1 MGLSEWGISGADGH
15 YFNHQMHH
23 RTIEHLTHLIECR
36 NIISAVWESVKEMR
50 SAAYCDEFI
59 SLLVL
64 DRTRRG
70 VARLVRIECTRIE
83 QLALTFET
91 CVSQLLCSD
100 PALVLFNTI
109 STIANDVSA
118 ACRQL
123 LTDLDI
129 KIPSTADLKDHWRC
143 AVHVL
148 DVAVL
153 SYSGAHTQFLGNNKV
168 TSISLPG
175 TFLET
180 QYFRF
185 CRRSFSCLG
194 QFLSGQGAWV
204 LEMLLPDLRQ
214 VDPIHLSLLADAKT
228 FGDIWGPMWK
238 SCVLGDEEQIIQYNV
253 GNGVIIPWKQ
263 QSPTAIE
270 VRKGEV
276 YCHWMSDKDHRDHK
290 GFADSSYLYENDIL
304 LIGATVRLAANRQCK
319 SSTARQMEHLRNS
332 QALSEPGTMRNSRT
346 MSSEVVQVQIGGPY
360 GHLGLQ
366 REYKRRGRT
375 LKQCLI
381 EDWKL
386 RPLKRHLDYL
396 EFNLGLEVSS
406 CTRNAR
412 RIKLIKLLGTQ
423 TMLNHL
429 YHGYLKW
436 SSTDC
441 EEKFYSVLQDPDH
454 TAFRRLYKSNPD
466 WQTDLGNAIEYCLNA
481 LEDTGKNEKDLE
493 LFWAPDETPGLKV
506 SLKSSELSWIYFLAE
521 TETSGTMAVLEDRCL
536 ELRYPNRGKKC
547 QNAHSE
553 PRSTSSRLSDLDSG
567 FNESILETSVQLNH
581 LCVPDSIRNGL
592 IKNARRDGPPPKH
605 EYRWSVKRLLKG
617 DRFRF
622 GSKGF
627 LEVIETLNQ
636 TGILAKWGKVPDIL
650 QLMNNIVL
658 GDRQG
663 LMEHY
668 ECIRRGNRNIS
679 PVQFFIISTVAN
691 KLYSGE
697 PSRIAS
703 PHANPASATSGT
715 REYDV
720 DFAGDGQPR
729 TGIPM
734 NFLPQ
739 ERTRSWR
746 DILYKF
752 SADQQLRA
760 AREAQAS
767 KFVPCQC
774 YIKSVN
780 SLKADMTRL
789 SDDYD
794 DA

>member
-1 MGLSEWGISGADGH
+1 MVLSQWGISGAEAH

-36 NIISAVWESVKEMR
+36 NIVSAVWESVKEMS
-50 SAAYCDEFI
+50 SAAYCGEFI

-70 VARLVRIECTRIE
+70 IARLVRIECSRIE
-83 QLALTFET
+83 QLALAFEA
-91 CVSQLLCSD
+91 CVFRLLSSD
-100 PALVLFNTI
+100 PAEVLFNTI
-109 STIANDVSA
+109 STIANDVSTV
-118 ACRQL
+118 CRQL
-123 LTDLDI
+123 LTDFDI
-129 KIPSTADLKDHWRC
+129 RIPSTADLKDHWRC

-148 DVAVL
+148 DVAAL
-153 SYSGAHTQFLGNNKV
+153 SYCGAHTQFLGNDKV

-175 TFLET
+175 TFLQT

-194 QFLSGQGAWV
+194 QFLGGQEAWV

-214 VDPIHLSLLADAKT
+214 VDPTHLSLLTDAKT

-238 SCVLGDEEQIIQYNV
+238 SCVLGDEEQIVQYNV

-263 QSPTAIE
+263 PSPTALE

-276 YCHWMSDKDHRDHK
+276 FCHWMSDKDHRNHK
-290 GFADSSYLYENDIL
+290 GFADSSYLHENDIL

-319 SSTARQMEHLRNS
+319 SSTTEQMESLRNT
-332 QALSEPGTMRNSRT
+332 QALSEPGTLRNVRT
-346 MSSEVVQVQIGGPY
+346 LSSEVIQVQVGGPY
-360 GHLGLQ
+360 GNMGLQ
-366 REYKRRGRT
+366 RQYKRRGRT

-386 RPLKRHLDYL
+386 RPLKRHLGYL
-396 EFNLGLEVSS
+396 EFNLGLEVST
-406 CTRNAR
+406 CTHNAR
-412 RIKLIKLLGTQ
+412 RIQLIKLLGTQ

-429 YHGYLKW
+429 YHGYIKW
-436 SSTDC
+436 NSPDC
-441 EEKFYSVLQDPDH
+441 EEKFYSVLQDPDP

-466 WQTDLGNAIEYCLNA
+466 WQTELGNAVEYCLNA

-506 SLKSSELSWIYFLAE
+506 TLKSSELSWIHFLAE
-521 TETSGTMAVLEDRCL
+521 NETSGTMAVLEDRCL
-536 ELRYPNRGKKC
+536 ELRYSNRGKKC

-553 PRSTSSRLSDLDSG
+553 PRNTSSRLSDLDNG
-567 FNESILETSVQLNH
+567 FNDSVLETSGQLNH

-592 IKNARRDGPPPKH
+592 IPNARRDGPPPRHK
-605 EYRWSVKRLLKG
+605 YRWSVKRLRKG

-627 LEVIETLNQ
+627 LEVIETIDQ

-650 QLMNNIVL
+650 RRINNIVL

-663 LMEHY
+663 PREHY
-668 ECIRRGNRNIS
+668 ECIRKGNKNIS
-679 PVQFFIISTVAN
+679 PVQFFIISTAAN
-691 KLYSGE
+691 EPYSGE
-697 PSRIAS
+697 PSCIAS
-703 PHANPASATSGT
+703 PHANPASPASGT
-715 REYDV
+715 REYNV
-720 DFAGDGQPR
+720 EQPR
-729 TGIPM
+729 TRPPM
-734 NFLPQ
+734 PFLPQ
-739 ERTRSWR
+739 DRTRNWR
-746 DILYKF
+746 DILYRF

-767 KFVPCQC
+767 KSHANVYQ
-774 YIKSVN
+774 ISELTASRHESIV
-780 SLKADMTRL
+780 
-789 SDDYD
+789 
-794 DA
+794 